1 MAVQQAGE
9 DVRVLQRCAR
19 LPNHL
24 DGNVIETFAFLHMVH
39 AGKKLGVEAHLRE
52 NGGHLTG
59 VTKRIDLPTDAGT
72 SAGTEGV
79 VKDSASVDKHSIK
92 IESPM
97 KVMLNI
103 LQAECELINDAL
115 VVHSGLIVHA
125 PCSAG
130 ELQTTLVNQL
140 FNYALHLLCLFLV
153 PFGEERGLH
162 LNEATTG
169 VLQQFSNN

>member
-1 MAVQQAGE
+1 MAVQQACE
-9 DVRVLQRCAR
+9 DVGVFQRCAR

-24 DGNVIETFAFLHMVH
+24 DGNVIEAFVFLHMVH
-39 AGKKLGVEAHLRE
+39 AGEKLRVEAHLRE

-59 VTKRIDLPTDAGT
+59 VAKGIDLPTNAGT

-79 VKDSASVDKHSIK
+79 VKDSASVDKQSIEV
-92 IESPM
+92 ESP
-97 KVMLNI
+97 KQVMLNI
-103 LQAECELINDAL
+103 LQAKCELINDAL

-140 FNYALHLLCLFLV
+140 
-153 PFGEERGLH
+153 
-162 LNEATTG
+162 LN
-169 VLQQFSNN
+169 